1 MYKLLDSQARSMQS
15 WFRVIVCSLTL
26 LGVVGCGD
34 GIKRVPIQGLLTCEG
49 VPVDF
54 ATVQFIPGPGVE
66 GEGAIGQTSAAGR
79 FTLVSSRQSDEGI
92 PPGNYTVRVT
102 RLVDFDGTVLP
113 ANAAEADYPRSRE
126 SIPPPYSGMSSPL
139 EAVISEEGGELKLD
153 IPKKL
158 LVKKKL

>member
-1 MYKLLDSQARSMQS
+1 MRCRYSSVALFAL
-15 WFRVIVCSLTL
+15 IGTI
-26 LGVVGCGD
+26 VGCSD
-34 GIKRVPIQGLLTCEG
+34 GVKRVPIQGLLTCVGE
-49 VPVDF
+49 PVDF

-66 GEGAIGQTSAAGR
+66 GQGAIGQTSASGR
-79 FTLVSSRQSDEGI
+79 FTLVSSRDRDEGI

-102 RLVDFDGTVLP
+102 RLADFDGTVLP

-139 EAVISEEGGELKLD
+139 EAVIPEGGGELKLD

-158 LVKKKL
+158 LVKKKS